1 MRRFVLCTL
10 AALVLAV
17 PSGQGQQKGFASYF
31 PLKLGSKWIYK
42 SGEEKVIVEVAKAET
57 LEILRDKKKGK
68 EKVPGVTLKITS
80 AGRELTEQVAVLDDG
95 VYRFSV
101 AGKEITP
108 PLCILKFPVKKGDTW
123 PVDSVCNEQ
132 PIKGAFTC
140 DVVDDIT
147 VPAFKNPFQAV
158 RTSFKDPKMSFEYYF
173 APEYGIV
180 KQHIKIAGLEVK
192 LELEKYV
199 EP

>member
-1 MRRFVLCTL
+1 MRRLVLCTL
-10 AALVLAV
+10 ATFVLAV
-17 PSGQGQQKGFASYF
+17 PTSQSQQKDQDFF
-31 PLKLGSKWIYK
+31 PLKIGSKWHYK
-42 SGEEKVIVEVAKAET
+42 SGDEKVVVQVAKAET

-95 VYRFSV
+95 VYRFAV

-108 PLCILKFPVKKGDTW
+108 PLCILKFPIKKGDTW

-132 PIKGAFTC
+132 PIKGVFTS
-140 DVVDDIT
+140 DEAEIK
-147 VPAFKNPFQAV
+147 VPAFKSPFRAV
-158 RTSFKDPKMSFEYYF
+158 TTSFKDPKMSFEYFF

-180 KQHIKIAGLEVK
+180 KQRIEIGGSKLL
-192 LELEKYV
+192 LELERY
-199 EP
+199 ELPP